1 MINFKKKHIDA
12 LALLGCYAA
21 FVGRCLPT
29 FRNSLPVPSSR
40 VKLVK

>member
-1 MINFKKKHIDA
+1 MTNKKIIDA

-29 FRNSLPVPSSR
+29 FRDRVPIPLSR
-40 VKLVK
+40 VKLIN